1 MTTYSQSIS
10 YLFGLQGRGIK
21 FGLRNIRLLLAA
33 CGHPEN
39 RFPSI
44 HIAGTNGK
52 GSTSAFLASVFQE
65 AGYTTG
71 LYTSPHLVR
80 FTERIRINGKEISE
94 RRVVSL
100 LETVRPVI
108 EKTGATFFEATTCI
122 ALKYFAEEGVDIGIL
137 EVGLGGRLDATNV
150 VVPLASVITNV
161 GFDHMEYLGPSI
173 RSIAAEKGGIIKQR
187 VPVVIGTLQPP
198 ADETIARIA
207 RRRHAPL
214 TRAASRIDLDC
225 GTRGRISFSGKN
237 IRTGLVRIGLEGN
250 HQTFNAGLA
259 VALLDVLAERK
270 GFAGR
275 FSRLTSRAVAQGLAR
290 VVQNTGLQGRLS
302 VVGRDRRV
310 LLDVA
315 HNQDGMHTAV
325 SSMLSAGIRNLTA
338 VFGVMKD
345 KAYLP
350 MLKQL
355 SWVADAI
362 ITVQPDTPRAAPSAT
377 LCKAARRMGIPAID
391 GGNVSQ
397 GLRRALRR
405 KGRVLVIG
413 SHYVVGESLRFLKK
427 KKA

>member
-1 MTTYSQSIS
+1 M
-10 YLFGLQGRGIK
+10 K
-21 FGLRNIRLLLAA
+21 FGLRNIRILLAA

-44 HIAGTNGK
+44 HVAGTNGK

-80 FTERIRINGKEISE
+80 FTERIRIDGKEIPE

-100 LETVRPVI
+100 LETMRPVI

-122 ALKYFAEEGVDIGIL
+122 AFKYFAEEGVDIGII

-207 RRRHAPL
+207 RRRQAPL
-214 TRAASRIDLDC
+214 TRAASRIELDC
-225 GTRGRISFSGKN
+225 GTRGRISFSGNN

-250 HQTFNAGLA
+250 HQMFNAGLA
-259 VALLDVLAERK
+259 VALLDVLVERK
-270 GFAGR
+270 NFADR
-275 FSRLTSRAVAQGLAR
+275 FGAVTSRAVARGLAR
-290 VVQNTGLQGRLS
+290 VVRNTGLQGRLS

-355 SWVADAI
+355 GWIADAI
-362 ITVQPDTPRAAPSAT
+362 ITVQPVTPRAATSAT
-377 LCKAARRMGIPAID
+377 LCKAARRMGIAAID
-391 GGNVSQ
+391 GGSVSQ

-405 KGRVLVIG
+405 KGRILVIG
-413 SHYVVGESLRFLKK
+413 SHYVVGESLQFLKK